1 MSEKIP
7 DNVIQFPTFERVK
20 QVINER
26 IDEEILKAD
35 LIDDQKEECVEL
47 AHYCFQLI
55 NDAVVGNEFV
65 SGFEGFDPL
74 NIEKPEMKDMSAII
88 NMLAA
93 TFYRYKGLEHPF
105 QESLDAVNEKLNK
118 LLLECEDDFD

>member
-1 MSEKIP
+1 MNKKIP

-20 QVINER
+20 QVINEKIDQQIEEADR
-26 IDEEILKAD
+26 IDM
-35 LIDDQKEECVEL
+35 QKEECVEL

-55 NDAVVGNEFV
+55 NDAVTGNEFID
-65 SGFEGFDPL
+65 GYDDFDPL
-74 NIEKPEMKDMSAII
+74 DINKPEMKDMSAII

-93 TFYRYKGLEHPF
+93 TFYRYKGLKHPF
-105 QESLDAVNEKLNK
+105 QESLDIVNDKLNE

>member
-7 DNVIQFPTFERVK
+7 NNVIQFPTFERVK
-20 QVINER
+20 QVISER
-26 IDEEILKAD
+26 IDEEIIKAD
-35 LIDDQKEECVEL
+35 IIDDQKEECVEL

-55 NDAVVGNEFV
+55 YDAVTGNEFV
-65 SGFEGFDPL
+65 SGFEDFDPL

-93 TFYRYKGLEHPF
+93 TFYRYQGLEHPF
-105 QESLDAVNEKLNK
+105 QESLDSVNEKLNK

>member
-1 MSEKIP
+1 MKEIP
-7 DNVIQFPTFERVK
+7 NNVIQFPTFERVK
-20 QVINER
+20 QVINEK
-26 IDEEILKAD
+26 IDKELERYETEAD
-35 LIDDQKEECVEL
+35 LKEECVEL

-65 SGFEGFDPL
+65 SGFEDFDAL
-74 NIEKPEMKDMSAII
+74 NIEKREMKDMSVIV
-88 NMLAA
+88 NLLAA

-105 QESLDAVNEKLNK
+105 QEELDNANDKLNK

>member
-1 MSEKIP
+1 MNKLP
-7 DNVIQFPTFERVK
+7 DNVIQFPVMERVRDI
-20 QVINER
+20 INER
-26 IDEEILKAD
+26 IDNEIEKFHTEQD
-35 LIDDQKEECVEL
+35 VKEECVEL

-65 SGFEGFDPL
+65 SGYEKFDAL
-74 NIEKPEMKDMSAII
+74 NIEKPEMKDMSAVI

-105 QESLDAVNEKLNK
+105 QEELDMINDKLNK

>member
-1 MSEKIP
+1 MKEIP
-7 DNVIQFPTFERVK
+7 NNVIQFPTFERVK
-20 QVINER
+20 QVINEK
-26 IDEEILKAD
+26 IDKELERYETEAD
-35 LIDDQKEECVEL
+35 LKEECVEL

-65 SGFEGFDPL
+65 SGFEDFDAL
-74 NIEKPEMKDMSAII
+74 NIEKREMKDMSVII
-88 NMLAA
+88 NLLAA

-105 QESLDAVNEKLNK
+105 QEELDNANDKLNK